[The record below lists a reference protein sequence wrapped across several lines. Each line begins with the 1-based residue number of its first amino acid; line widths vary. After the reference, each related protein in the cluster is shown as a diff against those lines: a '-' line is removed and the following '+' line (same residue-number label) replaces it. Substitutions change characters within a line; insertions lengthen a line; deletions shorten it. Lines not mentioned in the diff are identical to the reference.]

1 MRFSLKKTG
10 LFLSMILIL
19 TLLTGCSFG
28 SLSAERTEE
37 KDLDVPPAEDQNRE
51 NWDKAETSPLG
62 KYPELVTYTLGQM
75 KGTNNSNLP
84 DGQTYEDNAYTRY
97 LKKVLNIQNKNIFME
112 SEERYDEALNI
123 LVKDRNLPDVFL
135 VSDRETL
142 EELVDND
149 LIEDLTDVYKNCA
162 SDKIKEMYES
172 YGEELLASGTFDGKL
187 FALPETAIDDGPQLL
202 WLRRD
207 WMEQLGL
214 NEPKTLEEAFSV
226 IRAFQENRMGAED
239 GEDPVGL
246 VCDPGLVGT
255 ISTSYS
261 VDSVFESFGAY
272 PQQWIKNSD
281 GEVVYG
287 SLTEETKEALS
298 YLRELYKQGILD
310 PDFAL
315 RAQNNIRDLVVNG
328 KCGAFFGLWWAPNN
342 PLMDEYR
349 QNQESDWE
357 PYYLTADAKQRT
369 EVYSTFRDNKYVVVR
384 KGYEHPEIVMKILS
398 VLFDYSRY
406 KAEDA
411 DEMNSYFA
419 LNVDP
424 TARPLMINVD
434 YNEATYIVTR
444 HIREAL
450 YSPGTSKTREDLS
463 AIEVSYF
470 DACKEYLES
479 EVPSLEAWAAYKSR
493 ISAVGLLV
501 DANYHAPE
509 KKYLGDG
516 DGEIP
521 QTLRS
526 LEKNAFIQIIM
537 GKKPVSFFDSFVED
551 WYRKGG
557 DSLTERVRAGLVNCD
572 EE

>member
-1 MRFSLKKTG
+1 MRRSPRKTLLFFSA
-10 LFLSMILIL
+10 ILIL
-19 TLLTGCSFG
+19 TLLAGCSFG
-28 SLSAERTEE
+28 TGGMKKTDGDVSSV
-37 KDLDVPPAEDQNRE
+37 KDRE
-51 NWDKAETSPLG
+51 NWDIAETSPLG

-84 DGQTYEDNAYTRY
+84 EGQTYEDNAYTRY
-97 LKKVLNIQNKNIFME
+97 LKKTLNVQNKNIFME

-123 LVKDRNLPDVFL
+123 LVKDRNLPDIFL
-135 VSDRETL
+135 VSNRETL
-142 EELVDND
+142 EELVEND
-149 LIEDLTDVYKNCA
+149 LIEDLTEVYKSCA
-162 SDKIKEMYES
+162 SDKIQEMYES

-187 FALPETAIDDGPQLL
+187 FALPETAIDDGSQLL

-207 WMEQLGL
+207 WMEQLGVK
-214 NEPKTLEEAFSV
+214 EPKTLDEALSV

-255 ISTSYS
+255 VSTSYS
-261 VDSVFESFGAY
+261 VDSVFEMFGAY
-272 PQQWIKNSD
+272 PQQWIKNAD
-281 GEVVYG
+281 GEIVYG
-287 SLTEETKEALS
+287 SLTEETKEALG

-328 KCGAFFGLWWAPNN
+328 KCGAFFGLWWTPNN

-349 QNQESDWE
+349 KNKETDWE
-357 PYYLTADAKQRT
+357 PYYLTADAKRT
-369 EVYSTFRDNKYVVVR
+369 VEVYSTFWDSKYVVVR

-406 KAEDA
+406 EAEDA
-411 DEMNSYFA
+411 DEVNSYFA

-434 YNEATYIVTR
+434 YNEATYMVTK

-450 YSPGTSKTREDLS
+450 YSPGNAKTREDLS
-463 AIEVSYF
+463 AIEASYF
-470 DACKEYLES
+470 NACKEYLEA
-479 EVPSLEAWAAYKSR
+479 EVPSVEDWAAYKSR

-526 LEKNAFIQIIM
+526 LEKKAFIQIIM
-537 GKKPVSFFDSFVED
+537 GKKPVSSFDSFVEE

-557 DSLTERVRAGLVNCD
+557 DSLTERVRKGIMIC
-572 EE
+572 EK

>member
-1 MRFSLKKTG
+1 MRRSPRKTLLFFSA
-10 LFLSMILIL
+10 ILIL
-19 TLLTGCSFG
+19 TLLAGCSFG
-28 SLSAERTEE
+28 TGGM
-37 KDLDVPPAEDQNRE
+37 KKTDGDVPSVKDRE
-51 NWDKAETSPLG
+51 NWDIAETSPLG

-84 DGQTYEDNAYTRY
+84 EGQTYEDNAYTRY
-97 LKKVLNIQNKNIFME
+97 LKKPLNVQNKNIFME

-123 LVKDRNLPDVFL
+123 LVKDRNLPDIFL

-142 EELVDND
+142 EELVEND
-149 LIEDLTDVYKNCA
+149 LIEDLTEVYKSCA
-162 SDKIKEMYES
+162 SDKIQEMYES
-172 YGEELLASGTFDGKL
+172 YGKELLASGTFDGKL
-187 FALPETAIDDGPQLL
+187 FALPETAIDDGSQLL

-207 WMEQLGL
+207 WMEQLGVK
-214 NEPKTLEEAFSV
+214 EPKTLDEALSV

-255 ISTSYS
+255 VSTSYS
-261 VDSVFESFGAY
+261 VDSVFEMFGAY
-272 PQQWIKNSD
+272 PQQWIKNAD
-281 GEVVYG
+281 GEIVYG
-287 SLTEETKEALS
+287 SLPEETKEALG

-328 KCGAFFGLWWAPNN
+328 KCGAFFGLWWTPNN

-349 QNQESDWE
+349 KNNETDWE
-357 PYYLTADAKQRT
+357 PYYLTADAIRT
-369 EVYSTFRDNKYVVVR
+369 VEVYSTFWDSKYVVVR

-406 KAEDA
+406 EAEDA
-411 DEMNSYFA
+411 DEVNSYLA

-424 TARPLMINVD
+424 TARPLMIYVD
-434 YNEATYIVTR
+434 YNEATYMVTR

-450 YSPGTSKTREDLS
+450 YSPGDAKTREDLS

-470 DACKEYLES
+470 DACREYLGA
-479 EVPSLEAWAAYKSR
+479 EVPSVEAWAAYKSR

-526 LEKNAFIQIIM
+526 LEKKAFIQIIM
-537 GKKPVSFFDSFVED
+537 GKKPVSSFDSFVEE

-557 DSLTERVRAGLVNCD
+557 DSLTERVRKGIMIC
-572 EE
+572 EK

>member
-1 MRFSLKKTG
+1 MRRSPRKTLLFFSA
-10 LFLSMILIL
+10 ILIL
-19 TLLTGCSFG
+19 TLLAGCSFG
-28 SLSAERTEE
+28 TGGTKKTDGDVSSV
-37 KDLDVPPAEDQNRE
+37 KDRE
-51 NWDKAETSPLG
+51 NWDIAETSPLG

-84 DGQTYEDNAYTRY
+84 EEQTYEDNAYTRY
-97 LKKVLNIQNKNIFME
+97 LKKTLNVQNKNIFME

-123 LVKDRNLPDVFL
+123 LVKDRNLPDIFL

-142 EELVDND
+142 EELVEND
-149 LIEDLTDVYKNCA
+149 LIEDLTEVYKSCA
-162 SDKIKEMYES
+162 SDKIQEMYES
-172 YGEELLASGTFDGKL
+172 YGKELLASGTFDGKL
-187 FALPETAIDDGPQLL
+187 FALPETAIDDGSQLL

-207 WMEQLGL
+207 WMEQLGVK
-214 NEPKTLEEAFSV
+214 EPKTLDEALSV
-226 IRAFQENRMGAED
+226 IRAFQENRMGAEE

-255 ISTSYS
+255 VSTSYS
-261 VDSVFESFGAY
+261 VDSVFEMFGAY
-272 PQQWIKNSD
+272 PQQWIKNAD
-281 GEVVYG
+281 GEIVYG
-287 SLTEETKEALS
+287 SLTEETKEALG

-328 KCGAFFGLWWAPNN
+328 KCGAFFGLWWTPNN

-349 QNQESDWE
+349 KNKETDWE
-357 PYYLTADAKQRT
+357 PYYLTADAKRT
-369 EVYSTFRDNKYVVVR
+369 VEVYSTFWDSKYVVVR

-406 KAEDA
+406 EAEDA
-411 DEMNSYFA
+411 DEVNSYFA

-434 YNEATYIVTR
+434 YNEATYMVTR

-450 YSPGTSKTREDLS
+450 YSPGDAKTREDLS
-463 AIEVSYF
+463 AIEASYF
-470 DACKEYLES
+470 DACREYLGA
-479 EVPSLEAWAAYKSR
+479 EVPSVEDWAAYKSR

-526 LEKNAFIQIIM
+526 LEKKAFIQIIM
-537 GKKPVSFFDSFVED
+537 GKKPVSFFDSFVEE

-557 DSLTERVRAGLVNCD
+557 DSLTERVRKGIMIC
-572 EE
+572 EK

>member
-1 MRFSLKKTG
+1 MRRSPRKTLLFFSA
-10 LFLSMILIL
+10 ILIL
-19 TLLTGCSFG
+19 TLLVGCSFG
-28 SLSAERTEE
+28 TGGTKKTDGDVSSV
-37 KDLDVPPAEDQNRE
+37 KDRE
-51 NWDKAETSPLG
+51 NWDIAETSPLG

-84 DGQTYEDNAYTRY
+84 EGQTYEDNAYTRY
-97 LKKVLNIQNKNIFME
+97 LKKTLNVQNKNIFME

-123 LVKDRNLPDVFL
+123 LVKDRNLPDIFL

-142 EELVDND
+142 EELVEND
-149 LIEDLTDVYKNCA
+149 LIEDLTEVYKSCA
-162 SDKIKEMYES
+162 SDKIQEMYES
-172 YGEELLASGTFDGKL
+172 YGKELLASGTFDGKL
-187 FALPETAIDDGPQLL
+187 FALPETAIDDGSQLL

-207 WMEQLGL
+207 WMEQLGVK
-214 NEPKTLEEAFSV
+214 EPKTLDEALSV
-226 IRAFQENRMGAED
+226 IRAFQENRMGAEE

-255 ISTSYS
+255 VSTSYS
-261 VDSVFESFGAY
+261 VDSVFEMFGAY
-272 PQQWIKNSD
+272 PQQWIKNAD
-281 GEVVYG
+281 GEIVYG
-287 SLTEETKEALS
+287 SLTEETKEALG

-328 KCGAFFGLWWAPNN
+328 KCGAFFGLWWTPNN

-349 QNQESDWE
+349 KNKETDWE
-357 PYYLTADAKQRT
+357 PDYLTADAKRT
-369 EVYSTFRDNKYVVVR
+369 VEVYSTFWDSKYVVVR

-406 KAEDA
+406 EAEDA
-411 DEMNSYFA
+411 DEVNSYFA

-434 YNEATYIVTR
+434 YNEATYMVTR

-450 YSPGTSKTREDLS
+450 YSPGNAKTREDLS
-463 AIEVSYF
+463 AIEASYF
-470 DACKEYLES
+470 DACREYLGA
-479 EVPSLEAWAAYKSR
+479 EVPSVEAWAAYKSR

-526 LEKNAFIQIIM
+526 LEKKAFIQIIM
-537 GKKPVSFFDSFVED
+537 GKKPVSSFDSFVEE

-557 DSLTERVRAGLVNCD
+557 DSLTERVRKGIMIC
-572 EE
+572 EK

>member
-1 MRFSLKKTG
+1 MRRSPRKTLLFFSA
-10 LFLSMILIL
+10 ILIL
-19 TLLTGCSFG
+19 TLLAGCSFG
-28 SLSAERTEE
+28 TGGTKKTDGDVSSV
-37 KDLDVPPAEDQNRE
+37 KDRE
-51 NWDKAETSPLG
+51 NWDIAETSPLG

-84 DGQTYEDNAYTRY
+84 EGQTYEDNAYTRY
-97 LKKVLNIQNKNIFME
+97 LKKTLNVQNKNIFME

-123 LVKDRNLPDVFL
+123 LVKDRNLPDIFL
-135 VSDRETL
+135 VLDRETL
-142 EELVDND
+142 EELVEND
-149 LIEDLTDVYKNCA
+149 LIEDLTEVYKSCA
-162 SDKIKEMYES
+162 SDKIQEMYES
-172 YGEELLASGTFDGKL
+172 YGKELLASGTFDGKL
-187 FALPETAIDDGPQLL
+187 FALPETAIDDGSQLL

-207 WMEQLGL
+207 WMEQLGVK
-214 NEPKTLEEAFSV
+214 EPKTLDEALSV
-226 IRAFQENRMGAED
+226 IRAFQENRMGAEE

-255 ISTSYS
+255 VSTSYS
-261 VDSVFESFGAY
+261 VDSVFEMFGAY
-272 PQQWIKNSD
+272 PQQWIKNAD
-281 GEVVYG
+281 GEIVYG
-287 SLTEETKEALS
+287 SLTEETKEALG

-328 KCGAFFGLWWAPNN
+328 KCGAFFGLWWTPNN

-349 QNQESDWE
+349 KNKETDWE
-357 PYYLTADAKQRT
+357 PYYLTADAKRT
-369 EVYSTFRDNKYVVVR
+369 VEVYSTFWDSKYVVVR

-406 KAEDA
+406 EAEDA
-411 DEMNSYFA
+411 DEVNSYFA

-434 YNEATYIVTR
+434 YNEATYMVTR

-450 YSPGTSKTREDLS
+450 YSPGDAKTREDLS
-463 AIEVSYF
+463 AIEASYF
-470 DACKEYLES
+470 DACREYLGA
-479 EVPSLEAWAAYKSR
+479 EVPSVEDWAAYKSR

-526 LEKNAFIQIIM
+526 LEKKAFIQIIM
-537 GKKPVSFFDSFVED
+537 GKKPVSFFDSFVEE

-557 DSLTERVRAGLVNCD
+557 DSLTERVRKGIMIC
-572 EE
+572 EK

>member
-1 MRFSLKKTG
+1 MRRSPRKTLLFFSA
-10 LFLSMILIL
+10 ILIL
-19 TLLTGCSFG
+19 TLLAGCSFG
-28 SLSAERTEE
+28 TGGMKKTDGDVSSV
-37 KDLDVPPAEDQNRE
+37 KDRE
-51 NWDKAETSPLG
+51 NWDIAETSPLG

-84 DGQTYEDNAYTRY
+84 EGQTYEDNAYTRY
-97 LKKVLNIQNKNIFME
+97 LKKTLNVQNKNIFME

-123 LVKDRNLPDVFL
+123 LVKDRNLPDIFL
-135 VSDRETL
+135 VSDGETL
-142 EELVDND
+142 EELVEND
-149 LIEDLTDVYKNCA
+149 LIEDLTEVYKSCA
-162 SDKIKEMYES
+162 SDKIQEMYES
-172 YGEELLASGTFDGKL
+172 YGKELLASGTFDGKL
-187 FALPETAIDDGPQLL
+187 FALPETAIDDGSQLL

-207 WMEQLGL
+207 WMEQLGVK
-214 NEPKTLEEAFSV
+214 EPKTLDEALSV
-226 IRAFQENRMGAED
+226 IRAFQENRMGAEE

-255 ISTSYS
+255 VSTSYS
-261 VDSVFESFGAY
+261 VDSVFEMFGAY
-272 PQQWIKNSD
+272 PQQWIKNAD
-281 GEVVYG
+281 GEIVYG
-287 SLTEETKEALS
+287 SLTEETKEALG

-328 KCGAFFGLWWAPNN
+328 KCGAFFGLWWTPNN

-349 QNQESDWE
+349 KNKETDWE
-357 PYYLTADAKQRT
+357 PYYLTADAKRT
-369 EVYSTFRDNKYVVVR
+369 VEVYSTFWDSKYVVVR

-406 KAEDA
+406 EAEDA
-411 DEMNSYFA
+411 DEVNSYFA

-434 YNEATYIVTR
+434 YNEATYMVTK

-450 YSPGTSKTREDLS
+450 YSPGNAKTREDLS
-463 AIEVSYF
+463 AIEASYF
-470 DACKEYLES
+470 DACKEYLEA
-479 EVPSLEAWAAYKSR
+479 EVPSVEAWAAYKSR

-501 DANYHAPE
+501 DANYRASE

-521 QTLRS
+521 QTLRL
-526 LEKNAFIQIIM
+526 LEKNAFSQIIM
-537 GKKPVSFFDSFVED
+537 GKKPVSSFDSFVEE

-557 DSLTERVRAGLVNCD
+557 DSLTERVRKGIMIC
-572 EE
+572 EK

>member
-1 MRFSLKKTG
+1 MRRSPRKTLLFFSA
-10 LFLSMILIL
+10 ILIL
-19 TLLTGCSFG
+19 TLLAGCSFG
-28 SLSAERTEE
+28 TGGMKKTDGDVSSV
-37 KDLDVPPAEDQNRE
+37 KDRE
-51 NWDKAETSPLG
+51 NWDIAETSPLG

-84 DGQTYEDNAYTRY
+84 EGQTYEDNAYTRY
-97 LKKVLNIQNKNIFME
+97 LKKTLNVQNKNIFME

-123 LVKDRNLPDVFL
+123 LVKDRNLPDIFL

-142 EELVDND
+142 EELVEND
-149 LIEDLTDVYKNCA
+149 LIEDLTEVYKSCA
-162 SDKIKEMYES
+162 SDKIQEMYES
-172 YGEELLASGTFDGKL
+172 YGKELLASGTFDGKL
-187 FALPETAIDDGPQLL
+187 FALPETAIDDGSQLL

-207 WMEQLGL
+207 WMEQLGVK
-214 NEPKTLEEAFSV
+214 EPKTLDEALSV
-226 IRAFQENRMGAED
+226 IRAFQENRMGAEE

-255 ISTSYS
+255 VSTSYS
-261 VDSVFESFGAY
+261 VDSVFEMFGAY
-272 PQQWIKNSD
+272 PQQWIKNAD
-281 GEVVYG
+281 GEIVYG
-287 SLTEETKEALS
+287 SLTEETKEALG

-328 KCGAFFGLWWAPNN
+328 KCGAFLGLWWTPNN

-349 QNQESDWE
+349 KNKETDWE
-357 PYYLTADAKQRT
+357 PYYLTADAKRT
-369 EVYSTFRDNKYVVVR
+369 VEVYSTFWDSKYVVVR

-406 KAEDA
+406 EAEDA
-411 DEMNSYFA
+411 DEVNSYFA

-434 YNEATYIVTR
+434 YNEATYMVTK

-450 YSPGTSKTREDLS
+450 YSPGNAKTREDLS
-463 AIEVSYF
+463 AIEASYF
-470 DACKEYLES
+470 DACKEYLEA
-479 EVPSLEAWAAYKSR
+479 EVPSVEAWAAYKSR

-501 DANYHAPE
+501 DANYRASE

-521 QTLRS
+521 QTLRL

-537 GKKPVSFFDSFVED
+537 GKKPVSSFDSFVEE

-557 DSLTERVRAGLVNCD
+557 DSLTERVRKGIMIC
-572 EE
+572 EK

>member
-1 MRFSLKKTG
+1 MRRSPRKTLLFFSA
-10 LFLSMILIL
+10 ILIL
-19 TLLTGCSFG
+19 TLLAGCSFG
-28 SLSAERTEE
+28 TGGTKKTDGDVSSV
-37 KDLDVPPAEDQNRE
+37 KDRE
-51 NWDKAETSPLG
+51 NWDIAETSPLG

-84 DGQTYEDNAYTRY
+84 EGQTYEDNAYTRY
-97 LKKVLNIQNKNIFME
+97 LKKTLNVQNKNIFME

-123 LVKDRNLPDVFL
+123 LVKDRNLPDIFL

-142 EELVDND
+142 EELVEND
-149 LIEDLTDVYKNCA
+149 LIEDLTEVYKRCA
-162 SDKIKEMYES
+162 SDKIQEMYES
-172 YGEELLASGTFDGKL
+172 YGKELLASGTFDGKL
-187 FALPETAIDDGPQLL
+187 FALPETAIDDGSQLL
-202 WLRRD
+202 WLSRD
-207 WMEQLGL
+207 WMEQLGVK
-214 NEPKTLEEAFSV
+214 EPKTLDEALSV
-226 IRAFQENRMGAED
+226 IRAFQENRMGAEE

-255 ISTSYS
+255 VSTSYS
-261 VDSVFESFGAY
+261 VDSVFEMFGAY
-272 PQQWIKNSD
+272 PQQWIKNAD
-281 GEVVYG
+281 GEIVYG
-287 SLTEETKEALS
+287 SLTEETKEALG

-328 KCGAFFGLWWAPNN
+328 KCGAFFGLWWTPNN

-349 QNQESDWE
+349 KNKETDWE
-357 PYYLTADAKQRT
+357 PYYLTADAKRT
-369 EVYSTFRDNKYVVVR
+369 VEVYSTFWDSKYVVVR

-406 KAEDA
+406 EAEDA
-411 DEMNSYFA
+411 DEVNSYFA

-434 YNEATYIVTR
+434 YNEATYMVTR

-450 YSPGTSKTREDLS
+450 YSPGDAKTREDLS

-470 DACKEYLES
+470 DACREYLGA
-479 EVPSLEAWAAYKSR
+479 EVPSVEAWAAYKSR

-526 LEKNAFIQIIM
+526 LEKKAFIQIIM
-537 GKKPVSFFDSFVED
+537 GKKPVSSFDSFVEE

-557 DSLTERVRAGLVNCD
+557 DSLTERVRKGIMIC
-572 EE
+572 EK

>member
-1 MRFSLKKTG
+1 MRRSPRKTLLFFSA
-10 LFLSMILIL
+10 ILIL
-19 TLLTGCSFG
+19 TLLAGCSFG
-28 SLSAERTEE
+28 TGGTKKTDGDVSSV
-37 KDLDVPPAEDQNRE
+37 KDRE
-51 NWDKAETSPLG
+51 NWDIAETSPLG

-84 DGQTYEDNAYTRY
+84 EGQTYEDNAYTRY
-97 LKKVLNIQNKNIFME
+97 LKKTLNVQNKNIFME

-123 LVKDRNLPDVFL
+123 LVKDRNLPDIFL

-142 EELVDND
+142 EELVEND
-149 LIEDLTDVYKNCA
+149 LIEDLTEVYKSCV
-162 SDKIKEMYES
+162 SDKIQEMYES
-172 YGEELLASGTFDGKL
+172 YGKELLASGTFDGKL
-187 FALPETAIDDGPQLL
+187 FALPETAIDDGSQLL

-207 WMEQLGL
+207 WMEQLGVK
-214 NEPKTLEEAFSV
+214 EPKTLDEALSV
-226 IRAFQENRMGAED
+226 IRAFQENRMGAEE

-255 ISTSYS
+255 VSTSYS
-261 VDSVFESFGAY
+261 VDSVFEMFGAY
-272 PQQWIKNSD
+272 PQQWIKNAD
-281 GEVVYG
+281 GEIVYG
-287 SLTEETKEALS
+287 SLTEETKEALG

-328 KCGAFFGLWWAPNN
+328 KCGAFFGLWWTPNN

-349 QNQESDWE
+349 KNKETDWE
-357 PYYLTADAKQRT
+357 PYYLTADAKRT
-369 EVYSTFRDNKYVVVR
+369 VEVYSTFWDSKYVVVR

-406 KAEDA
+406 EAEDA
-411 DEMNSYFA
+411 DEVNSYFA

-434 YNEATYIVTR
+434 YNEATYMVTR

-450 YSPGTSKTREDLS
+450 YSPGDAKTREDLS
-463 AIEVSYF
+463 AIEASYF
-470 DACKEYLES
+470 DACREYLGA
-479 EVPSLEAWAAYKSR
+479 EVPSVEDWAAYKSR

-526 LEKNAFIQIIM
+526 LEKKAFIQIIM
-537 GKKPVSFFDSFVED
+537 GKKPVSFFDSFVEE

-557 DSLTERVRAGLVNCD
+557 DSLTERVRKGIMIC
-572 EE
+572 EK

>member
-1 MRFSLKKTG
+1 MRRSPRKTLLFFSA
-10 LFLSMILIL
+10 ILIL
-19 TLLTGCSFG
+19 TLLAGCSFG
-28 SLSAERTEE
+28 TGGMKKTDGDVSSV
-37 KDLDVPPAEDQNRE
+37 KDRE
-51 NWDKAETSPLG
+51 NWDIAETSPLG

-84 DGQTYEDNAYTRY
+84 EGQTYEDNAYTRY
-97 LKKVLNIQNKNIFME
+97 LKKTLNIQNKNVFME

-123 LVKDRNLPDVFL
+123 LVKDRNLPDIFL

-142 EELVDND
+142 EELVEND
-149 LIEDLTDVYKNCA
+149 LIEDLTEVYKSCA
-162 SDKIKEMYES
+162 SDKIQEMYES
-172 YGEELLASGTFDGKL
+172 YGKELLASGTFDGKL
-187 FALPETAIDDGPQLL
+187 FALPETAIDDGSQLL

-207 WMEQLGL
+207 WMEQLGVK
-214 NEPKTLEEAFSV
+214 EPKTLDEALSV
-226 IRAFQENRMGAED
+226 IRAFQENRMGAEE

-255 ISTSYS
+255 VSTSYS
-261 VDSVFESFGAY
+261 VDSVFEMFGAY
-272 PQQWIKNSD
+272 PQQWIKNAD
-281 GEVVYG
+281 GEIVYG
-287 SLTEETKEALS
+287 SLTEETKEALG

-328 KCGAFFGLWWAPNN
+328 KCGAFFGLWWTPNN

-349 QNQESDWE
+349 KNKETDWE
-357 PYYLTADAKQRT
+357 PYYLTADAKRT
-369 EVYSTFRDNKYVVVR
+369 VEVYSTFWDSKYVVVR

-406 KAEDA
+406 EAEDA
-411 DEMNSYFA
+411 DEVNSYFA

-434 YNEATYIVTR
+434 YNKATYIVTK
-444 HIREAL
+444 HIREVL
-450 YSPGTSKTREDLS
+450 YSPGDEKTREDLS
-463 AIEVSYF
+463 AIEASYF
-470 DACKEYLES
+470 DACKEYLEA
-479 EVPSLEAWAAYKSR
+479 EVPSVEAWAAYKSR

-526 LEKNAFIQIIM
+526 LEKKAFIQIIM
-537 GKKPVSFFDSFVED
+537 GKKPVSSFDSFVEE

-557 DSLTERVRAGLVNCD
+557 DSLTERVRKGIMIC
-572 EE
+572 EK

>member
-1 MRFSLKKTG
+1 MRRSPRKTLLFFSA
-10 LFLSMILIL
+10 ILIL
-19 TLLTGCSFG
+19 TLLAGCSFG
-28 SLSAERTEE
+28 TGGMKKTDGDVSSV
-37 KDLDVPPAEDQNRE
+37 KDRE
-51 NWDKAETSPLG
+51 NWDIAETSPLG

-84 DGQTYEDNAYTRY
+84 EGQTYEDNAYTRY
-97 LKKVLNIQNKNIFME
+97 LKKTLNVQNKNIFME

-123 LVKDRNLPDVFL
+123 LVKDRNLPDIFL

-142 EELVDND
+142 EELVEND
-149 LIEDLTDVYKNCA
+149 LIEDLTEVYKSCA
-162 SDKIKEMYES
+162 SDKIQEMYES
-172 YGEELLASGTFDGKL
+172 YGKELLASGTFDGKL
-187 FALPETAIDDGPQLL
+187 FALPETAIDDGSQLL

-207 WMEQLGL
+207 WMEQLGVK
-214 NEPKTLEEAFSV
+214 EPKTLDEALSV
-226 IRAFQENRMGAED
+226 IRAFQENRMGAEE

-255 ISTSYS
+255 VSTSYS
-261 VDSVFESFGAY
+261 VDSVFEMFGAY
-272 PQQWIKNSD
+272 PQQWIKNAD
-281 GEVVYG
+281 GEIVYG
-287 SLTEETKEALS
+287 SLTEETKEALG

-328 KCGAFFGLWWAPNN
+328 KCGAFFGLWWTPNN

-349 QNQESDWE
+349 KNKETDWE
-357 PYYLTADAKQRT
+357 PYYLTADAKLT
-369 EVYSTFRDNKYVVVR
+369 VEVYSTFWDSKYVVVR

-406 KAEDA
+406 EAEDA
-411 DEMNSYFA
+411 DEVNSYFA

-434 YNEATYIVTR
+434 YNEATYMVTK

-450 YSPGTSKTREDLS
+450 YSPGNAKTREDLS
-463 AIEVSYF
+463 AIEASYF
-470 DACKEYLES
+470 DACKEYLEA
-479 EVPSLEAWAAYKSR
+479 EVPSVEAWAAYKSR

-501 DANYHAPE
+501 DANYRASE

-521 QTLRS
+521 QTLRL

-537 GKKPVSFFDSFVED
+537 GKKPVSSFDSFVEE

-557 DSLTERVRAGLVNCD
+557 DSLTERVRKGIMIC
-572 EE
+572 EK

>member
-1 MRFSLKKTG
+1 MRRSPRKTLLFFSA
-10 LFLSMILIL
+10 ILIL
-19 TLLTGCSFG
+19 TLLAGCSFG
-28 SLSAERTEE
+28 TGGMKKTDGDVSSV
-37 KDLDVPPAEDQNRE
+37 KDRE
-51 NWDKAETSPLG
+51 NWDIAETSPLG

-84 DGQTYEDNAYTRY
+84 EGQTYEDNAYTRY
-97 LKKVLNIQNKNIFME
+97 LKKTLNVQNKNIFME

-123 LVKDRNLPDVFL
+123 LVKDRNLPDIFL

-142 EELVDND
+142 EELVEND
-149 LIEDLTDVYKNCA
+149 LIEDLTEVYKSCA
-162 SDKIKEMYES
+162 SDKIQEMYES
-172 YGEELLASGTFDGKL
+172 YGKELLASGTFDGKL
-187 FALPETAIDDGPQLL
+187 FALPETAIDDGSQLL

-207 WMEQLGL
+207 WMEQLGVK
-214 NEPKTLEEAFSV
+214 EPKTLDEALSV

-255 ISTSYS
+255 VSTSYS
-261 VDSVFESFGAY
+261 VDSVFEMFGAY
-272 PQQWIKNSD
+272 PQQWIKNAD
-281 GEVVYG
+281 GEIVYG
-287 SLTEETKEALS
+287 SLTEETKEALG

-328 KCGAFFGLWWAPNN
+328 KCGAFFGLWWTPNN

-349 QNQESDWE
+349 KNKETDWE
-357 PYYLTADAKQRT
+357 PYYLTADAKRT
-369 EVYSTFRDNKYVVVR
+369 VEVYSTFWDSKYVVVR

-406 KAEDA
+406 EAEDA
-411 DEMNSYFA
+411 DEVNSYFA

-434 YNEATYIVTR
+434 YNEATYMVTR
-444 HIREAL
+444 HIWEAL
-450 YSPGTSKTREDLS
+450 YSPGDAKTREDLS

-470 DACKEYLES
+470 DACREYLGA
-479 EVPSLEAWAAYKSR
+479 EVPSVEAWAAYKSR

-526 LEKNAFIQIIM
+526 LEKKAFIQIIM
-537 GKKPVSFFDSFVED
+537 GKKPVSSFDSFVEE

-557 DSLTERVRAGLVNCD
+557 DSLTERVRKGIMIC
-572 EE
+572 EK

>member
-1 MRFSLKKTG
+1 MRRSPRKTLLFFSA
-10 LFLSMILIL
+10 ILIL
-19 TLLTGCSFG
+19 TLLAGCSFG
-28 SLSAERTEE
+28 TGGMKKTDGDVSSV
-37 KDLDVPPAEDQNRE
+37 KDRE
-51 NWDKAETSPLG
+51 NWDIAETSPLG

-84 DGQTYEDNAYTRY
+84 EGQTYEDNAYTRY
-97 LKKVLNIQNKNIFME
+97 LKKTLNVQNKNIFME

-123 LVKDRNLPDVFL
+123 LVKDRNLPDIFL

-142 EELVDND
+142 EELVEND
-149 LIEDLTDVYKNCA
+149 LIEDLTEVYKSCA
-162 SDKIKEMYES
+162 SDKIQEMYES
-172 YGEELLASGTFDGKL
+172 YGKELLASGTFDGKL
-187 FALPETAIDDGPQLL
+187 FALPETAIDDGSQLL

-207 WMEQLGL
+207 WMEQLGVK
-214 NEPKTLEEAFSV
+214 EPKTLDEALSV
-226 IRAFQENRMGAED
+226 IRAFQENRMGAEE

-255 ISTSYS
+255 VSTSYS
-261 VDSVFESFGAY
+261 VDSVFEMFGAY
-272 PQQWIKNSD
+272 PQQWIKNAD
-281 GEVVYG
+281 GEIVYG
-287 SLTEETKEALS
+287 SLTEETKEALG

-328 KCGAFFGLWWAPNN
+328 KCGAFFGLWWTPNN

-349 QNQESDWE
+349 KNKETDWE
-357 PYYLTADAKQRT
+357 PYYLTADAKRT
-369 EVYSTFRDNKYVVVR
+369 VEVYSTFWDSKYVVVR

-406 KAEDA
+406 EAEDA
-411 DEMNSYFA
+411 DEVNSYFA

-434 YNEATYIVTR
+434 YNEATYMVTR

-450 YSPGTSKTREDLS
+450 YSPGNAKTREDLS
-463 AIEVSYF
+463 AIEASYF
-470 DACKEYLES
+470 DACREYLGA
-479 EVPSLEAWAAYKSR
+479 EVPSVEAWAAYKSR

-526 LEKNAFIQIIM
+526 LEKKAFIQIIM
-537 GKKPVSFFDSFVED
+537 GKKPVSSFDSFVEE

-557 DSLTERVRAGLVNCD
+557 DSLTERVRKGIMIC
-572 EE
+572 EK

>member
-1 MRFSLKKTG
+1 MRRSPRKTLLFFSA
-10 LFLSMILIL
+10 ILIL
-19 TLLTGCSFG
+19 TLLAGCSFG
-28 SLSAERTEE
+28 TGGTKKTDGDVSSV
-37 KDLDVPPAEDQNRE
+37 KDRE
-51 NWDKAETSPLG
+51 NWDIAETSPLG
-62 KYPELVTYTLGQM
+62 KYTELVTYTLGQM

-84 DGQTYEDNAYTRY
+84 EGQTYEDNAYTRY
-97 LKKVLNIQNKNIFME
+97 LKKTLNVQNKNIFME

-123 LVKDRNLPDVFL
+123 LVKDRNLPDIFL

-142 EELVDND
+142 EELVEND
-149 LIEDLTDVYKNCA
+149 LIEDLTEVYKSCA
-162 SDKIKEMYES
+162 SDKIQEMYES
-172 YGEELLASGTFDGKL
+172 YGKELLASGTFDGKL
-187 FALPETAIDDGPQLL
+187 FALPETAIDDGSQLL

-207 WMEQLGL
+207 WMEQLGVK
-214 NEPKTLEEAFSV
+214 EPKTLDEALSV
-226 IRAFQENRMGAED
+226 IRAFQENRMGAEE

-255 ISTSYS
+255 VSTSYS
-261 VDSVFESFGAY
+261 VDSVFEMFGAY
-272 PQQWIKNSD
+272 PQQWIKNAD
-281 GEVVYG
+281 GEIVYG
-287 SLTEETKEALS
+287 SLTEETKEALG

-328 KCGAFFGLWWAPNN
+328 KCGAFFGLWWTPNN

-349 QNQESDWE
+349 KNKETDWE
-357 PYYLTADAKQRT
+357 PYYLTADAKRT
-369 EVYSTFRDNKYVVVR
+369 VEVYSTFWDSKYVVVR

-406 KAEDA
+406 EAEDA
-411 DEMNSYFA
+411 DEVNSYFA

-434 YNEATYIVTR
+434 YNEATYMVTR

-450 YSPGTSKTREDLS
+450 YSPGDAKTREDLS
-463 AIEVSYF
+463 AIEASYF
-470 DACKEYLES
+470 DACREYLGA
-479 EVPSLEAWAAYKSR
+479 EVPSVEDWAAYKSR

-526 LEKNAFIQIIM
+526 LEKKAFIQIIM
-537 GKKPVSFFDSFVED
+537 GKKPVSFFDSFVEE

-557 DSLTERVRAGLVNCD
+557 DSLTERVRKGIMIC
-572 EE
+572 EK

>member
-1 MRFSLKKTG
+1 MRRSPRKTLLFFSA
-10 LFLSMILIL
+10 ILIL
-19 TLLTGCSFG
+19 TLLAGCSFG
-28 SLSAERTEE
+28 TGGTKKTDGDVSSV
-37 KDLDVPPAEDQNRE
+37 KDRE
-51 NWDKAETSPLG
+51 NWDIAETSPLG

-84 DGQTYEDNAYTRY
+84 EGQTYEDNAYTRY
-97 LKKVLNIQNKNIFME
+97 LKKTLNVQNKNIFME

-123 LVKDRNLPDVFL
+123 LVKDRNLPDIFL

-142 EELVDND
+142 EELVEND
-149 LIEDLTDVYKNCA
+149 LIEDLTEVYKSCA
-162 SDKIKEMYES
+162 SDKIQEMYES
-172 YGEELLASGTFDGKL
+172 YGKELLASGTFDGKL
-187 FALPETAIDDGPQLL
+187 FALPETAIDDGSQLL

-207 WMEQLGL
+207 WMEQLGVK
-214 NEPKTLEEAFSV
+214 EPKTLDEALSV
-226 IRAFQENRMGAED
+226 IRAFQENRMGAEE

-255 ISTSYS
+255 VSTSYS
-261 VDSVFESFGAY
+261 VDSVFEMFGAY
-272 PQQWIKNSD
+272 PQQWIKNAD
-281 GEVVYG
+281 GEIVYG
-287 SLTEETKEALS
+287 SLTEETKEALG
-298 YLRELYKQGILD
+298 YVRELYKQGILD

-328 KCGAFFGLWWAPNN
+328 KCGAFFGLWWTPNN

-349 QNQESDWE
+349 KNKETDWE
-357 PYYLTADAKQRT
+357 PYYLTADAKRT
-369 EVYSTFRDNKYVVVR
+369 VEVYSTFWDSKYVVVR

-406 KAEDA
+406 EAEDA
-411 DEMNSYFA
+411 DEVNSYFA

-434 YNEATYIVTR
+434 YNEATYIVTK
-444 HIREAL
+444 HIREVL
-450 YSPGTSKTREDLS
+450 YSPGDEKTREDLS
-463 AIEVSYF
+463 AIEASYF
-470 DACKEYLES
+470 DACKEYLEA
-479 EVPSLEAWAAYKSR
+479 EVPSVEAWAAYKSR

-526 LEKNAFIQIIM
+526 LEKKAFIQIIM
-537 GKKPVSFFDSFVED
+537 GKKPVSSFDSFVEE

-557 DSLTERVRAGLVNCD
+557 DSLTERVRKGIMIC
-572 EE
+572 EK

>member
-1 MRFSLKKTG
+1 MRRSPRKTLLFFSA
-10 LFLSMILIL
+10 ILIL
-19 TLLTGCSFG
+19 TLLAGCSFG
-28 SLSAERTEE
+28 TGGMKKTDGDVSSV
-37 KDLDVPPAEDQNRE
+37 KDRE
-51 NWDKAETSPLG
+51 NWDIAETSPLG

-84 DGQTYEDNAYTRY
+84 EGQTYEDNAYTRY
-97 LKKVLNIQNKNIFME
+97 LKKTLNVQNKNIFME

-123 LVKDRNLPDVFL
+123 LVKDRNLPDIFL

-142 EELVDND
+142 EELVEND
-149 LIEDLTDVYKNCA
+149 LIEDLTEVYKSCA
-162 SDKIKEMYES
+162 SDKIQEMYEG
-172 YGEELLASGTFDGKL
+172 YGKELLASGTFDGKL
-187 FALPETAIDDGPQLL
+187 FALPETAIDDGSQLL

-207 WMEQLGL
+207 WMEQLGVK
-214 NEPKTLEEAFSV
+214 EPKTLDEALSV
-226 IRAFQENRMGAED
+226 IRAFQENRMGAEE

-255 ISTSYS
+255 VSTSYS
-261 VDSVFESFGAY
+261 VDSVFEMFGAY
-272 PQQWIKNSD
+272 PQQWIKNAD
-281 GEVVYG
+281 GEIVYG
-287 SLTEETKEALS
+287 SLTEETKEALG

-328 KCGAFFGLWWAPNN
+328 KCGAFFGLWWTPNN

-349 QNQESDWE
+349 KNKETDWE
-357 PYYLTADAKQRT
+357 PYYLTADAKRT
-369 EVYSTFRDNKYVVVR
+369 VEVYSTFWDSKYVVVR

-406 KAEDA
+406 EAEDA
-411 DEMNSYFA
+411 DEVNSYFA

-434 YNEATYIVTR
+434 YNEATYMVTK

-450 YSPGTSKTREDLS
+450 YSPGNAKTREDLS
-463 AIEVSYF
+463 AIEASYF
-470 DACKEYLES
+470 DACKEYLEA
-479 EVPSLEAWAAYKSR
+479 EVPSVEAWAAYKSR

-501 DANYHAPE
+501 DANYRASE

-521 QTLRS
+521 QTLRL

-537 GKKPVSFFDSFVED
+537 GKKPVSSFDSFVEE

-557 DSLTERVRAGLVNCD
+557 DSLTERVRKGIMIC
-572 EE
+572 EK

>member
-1 MRFSLKKTG
+1 MRRSPRKTLLFFSA
-10 LFLSMILIL
+10 ILIL
-19 TLLTGCSFG
+19 TLLAGCSFG
-28 SLSAERTEE
+28 TGGMKKTDGDVSSV
-37 KDLDVPPAEDQNRE
+37 KDRE
-51 NWDKAETSPLG
+51 NWDIAETSPLG

-84 DGQTYEDNAYTRY
+84 EGQTYEDNAYTRY
-97 LKKVLNIQNKNIFME
+97 LKKTLNVQNKNIFME

-123 LVKDRNLPDVFL
+123 LVKDRNLPDIFL

-142 EELVDND
+142 EELVEND
-149 LIEDLTDVYKNCA
+149 LIEDLTEVYKSCA
-162 SDKIKEMYES
+162 SDKIQEMYES

-187 FALPETAIDDGPQLL
+187 FALPETAIDDGSQLL

-207 WMEQLGL
+207 WMEQLGVK
-214 NEPKTLEEAFSV
+214 EPKTLDEALSV
-226 IRAFQENRMGAED
+226 IRAFQENRMGAEE

-255 ISTSYS
+255 VSTSYS
-261 VDSVFESFGAY
+261 VDSVFEMFGAY
-272 PQQWIKNSD
+272 PQQWIKNAD
-281 GEVVYG
+281 GEIVYG
-287 SLTEETKEALS
+287 SLTEETKEALG

-328 KCGAFFGLWWAPNN
+328 KCGAFFGLWWTPNN

-349 QNQESDWE
+349 KNKETDWE
-357 PYYLTADAKQRT
+357 PYYLTADAKRT
-369 EVYSTFRDNKYVVVR
+369 VEVYSTFWDSKYVVVR

-406 KAEDA
+406 EAEDA
-411 DEMNSYFA
+411 DEVNSYFA

-434 YNEATYIVTR
+434 YNEATYMVTR

-450 YSPGTSKTREDLS
+450 YSPGDAKTREDLS
-463 AIEVSYF
+463 AIEASYF
-470 DACKEYLES
+470 DACREYLGA
-479 EVPSLEAWAAYKSR
+479 EVPSVEDWAAYKSR

-526 LEKNAFIQIIM
+526 LEKKAFIQIIM
-537 GKKPVSFFDSFVED
+537 GKKPVSFFDSFVEE

-557 DSLTERVRAGLVNCD
+557 DSLTERVRKGIMLC
-572 EE
+572 EK

>member
-1 MRFSLKKTG
+1 MRRSPRKTLLFFSA
-10 LFLSMILIL
+10 ILIL
-19 TLLTGCSFG
+19 TLLAGCSFG
-28 SLSAERTEE
+28 TGGMKKTDGDVSSV
-37 KDLDVPPAEDQNRE
+37 KDRE
-51 NWDKAETSPLG
+51 NWDIAETSPLG

-84 DGQTYEDNAYTRY
+84 EGQTYEDNAYTRY
-97 LKKVLNIQNKNIFME
+97 LKKTLNVQNKNIFME

-123 LVKDRNLPDVFL
+123 LVKDRNLTDIFL

-142 EELVDND
+142 EELVEND
-149 LIEDLTDVYKNCA
+149 LIEDLTEVYKSCA
-162 SDKIKEMYES
+162 SDKIQEMYES
-172 YGEELLASGTFDGKL
+172 YGKELLASGTFDGKL
-187 FALPETAIDDGPQLL
+187 FALPETAIDDGSQLL

-207 WMEQLGL
+207 WMEQLGVK
-214 NEPKTLEEAFSV
+214 EPKTLDEALSV
-226 IRAFQENRMGAED
+226 IRAFQENRMGAEE

-255 ISTSYS
+255 VSTSYS
-261 VDSVFESFGAY
+261 VDSVFEMFGAY
-272 PQQWIKNSD
+272 PQQWIKNAD
-281 GEVVYG
+281 GEIVYG
-287 SLTEETKEALS
+287 SLTEETKEALG

-328 KCGAFFGLWWAPNN
+328 KCGAFFGLWWTPNN

-349 QNQESDWE
+349 KNKETDWE
-357 PYYLTADAKQRT
+357 PYYLTADAKRT
-369 EVYSTFRDNKYVVVR
+369 VEVYSTFWDSKYVVVR

-406 KAEDA
+406 EAEDA
-411 DEMNSYFA
+411 DEVNSYFA

-434 YNEATYIVTR
+434 YNEATYMVTK

-450 YSPGTSKTREDLS
+450 YSPGNAKTREDLS
-463 AIEVSYF
+463 AIEASYF
-470 DACKEYLES
+470 DACKEYLEA
-479 EVPSLEAWAAYKSR
+479 EVPSVEAWAAYKSR

-501 DANYHAPE
+501 DANYRASE

-521 QTLRS
+521 QTLRL

-537 GKKPVSFFDSFVED
+537 GKKPVSSFDSFVEE

-557 DSLTERVRAGLVNCD
+557 DSLTERVRKGIMIC
-572 EE
+572 EK

>member
-1 MRFSLKKTG
+1 MRRSPRKTLLFFSA
-10 LFLSMILIL
+10 ILIL
-19 TLLTGCSFG
+19 TLLVGCSFG
-28 SLSAERTEE
+28 TGGTKKTDGDVSSV
-37 KDLDVPPAEDQNRE
+37 KDRE
-51 NWDKAETSPLG
+51 NWDIAETSPLG

-84 DGQTYEDNAYTRY
+84 EGQTYEDNAYTRY
-97 LKKVLNIQNKNIFME
+97 LKKTLNVQNKNIFME

-123 LVKDRNLPDVFL
+123 LVKDRNLPDIFL

-142 EELVDND
+142 EELVEND
-149 LIEDLTDVYKNCA
+149 LIEDLTEVYKSCA
-162 SDKIKEMYES
+162 SDKIQEMYES
-172 YGEELLASGTFDGKL
+172 YGKELLASGTFDGKL
-187 FALPETAIDDGPQLL
+187 FALPETAIDDGSQLL

-207 WMEQLGL
+207 WMEQLGVK
-214 NEPKTLEEAFSV
+214 EPKTLDEALSV
-226 IRAFQENRMGAED
+226 IRAFQENRMGAEE

-255 ISTSYS
+255 VSTSYS
-261 VDSVFESFGAY
+261 VDSVFEMFGAY
-272 PQQWIKNSD
+272 PQQWIKNAD
-281 GEVVYG
+281 GEIVYG
-287 SLTEETKEALS
+287 SLTEETKEALG

-315 RAQNNIRDLVVNG
+315 RAQNNIRDLVVNE
-328 KCGAFFGLWWAPNN
+328 KCGAFFGLWWTPNN

-349 QNQESDWE
+349 KNKETDWE
-357 PYYLTADAKQRT
+357 PYYLTADAKRT
-369 EVYSTFRDNKYVVVR
+369 VEVYSTFWDSKYVVVR

-406 KAEDA
+406 EAEDA
-411 DEMNSYFA
+411 DEVNSYFA

-434 YNEATYIVTR
+434 YNEATYMVTR

-450 YSPGTSKTREDLS
+450 YSPGDAKTREDLS

-470 DACKEYLES
+470 DACREYLGA
-479 EVPSLEAWAAYKSR
+479 EVPSVEAWAAYKSR

-526 LEKNAFIQIIM
+526 LEKKAFIQIIM
-537 GKKPVSFFDSFVED
+537 GKKPVSSFDSFVEE

-557 DSLTERVRAGLVNCD
+557 DSLTERVRKGIMIC
-572 EE
+572 EK

>member
-1 MRFSLKKTG
+1 MRRSPRKTLLFFSA
-10 LFLSMILIL
+10 ILIL
-19 TLLTGCSFG
+19 TLLAGCSFG
-28 SLSAERTEE
+28 TGGMKKTDGDVSSV
-37 KDLDVPPAEDQNRE
+37 KDRE
-51 NWDKAETSPLG
+51 NWDIAETSPLG

-84 DGQTYEDNAYTRY
+84 EGQTYEDNAYTRY
-97 LKKVLNIQNKNIFME
+97 LKKTLNVQNKNIFME

-123 LVKDRNLPDVFL
+123 LVKDRNLPDIFL

-142 EELVDND
+142 EELVEND
-149 LIEDLTDVYKNCA
+149 LIEDLTEVYKSCA
-162 SDKIKEMYES
+162 SDKIQEMYES
-172 YGEELLASGTFDGKL
+172 YGKELLASGTFDGKL
-187 FALPETAIDDGPQLL
+187 FALPETAIDDGSQLL

-207 WMEQLGL
+207 WMEQLGVK
-214 NEPKTLEEAFSV
+214 EPKTLDEALSV
-226 IRAFQENRMGAED
+226 IRAFQENRMGAEE

-255 ISTSYS
+255 FSTSYS
-261 VDSVFESFGAY
+261 VDSVFEMFGAY
-272 PQQWIKNSD
+272 PQQWIKNAD
-281 GEVVYG
+281 GEIVYG
-287 SLTEETKEALS
+287 SLTEETKEALG

-328 KCGAFFGLWWAPNN
+328 KCGAFFGLWWTPNN

-349 QNQESDWE
+349 KNKETDWE
-357 PYYLTADAKQRT
+357 PYYLTADAKRT
-369 EVYSTFRDNKYVVVR
+369 VEVYSTFWDSKYVVVR

-406 KAEDA
+406 EAEDA
-411 DEMNSYFA
+411 DEVNSYFA

-434 YNEATYIVTR
+434 YNEATYMVTK

-450 YSPGTSKTREDLS
+450 YSPGNAKTREDLS
-463 AIEVSYF
+463 AIEASYF
-470 DACKEYLES
+470 DACKEYLEA
-479 EVPSLEAWAAYKSR
+479 EVPSVEAWAAYKSR

-501 DANYHAPE
+501 DANYRASE

-521 QTLRS
+521 QTLRL

-537 GKKPVSFFDSFVED
+537 GKKPVSSFDSFVEE

-557 DSLTERVRAGLVNCD
+557 DSLTERVRKGIMIC
-572 EE
+572 EK

>member
-1 MRFSLKKTG
+1 MRRSPRKTLLFFSA
-10 LFLSMILIL
+10 ILIL
-19 TLLTGCSFG
+19 TLLAGCSFG
-28 SLSAERTEE
+28 TGGMKKTDGDVSSV
-37 KDLDVPPAEDQNRE
+37 KDRE
-51 NWDKAETSPLG
+51 NWDIAETSPLG

-84 DGQTYEDNAYTRY
+84 EGQTYEDNAYTRY
-97 LKKVLNIQNKNIFME
+97 LKKTLNVQNKNIFME

-123 LVKDRNLPDVFL
+123 LVKDRNLPDIFL

-142 EELVDND
+142 EELVEND
-149 LIEDLTDVYKNCA
+149 LIEDLTEVYKSCA
-162 SDKIKEMYES
+162 SDKIQEMYES
-172 YGEELLASGTFDGKL
+172 YGKELLASGTFDGKL
-187 FALPETAIDDGPQLL
+187 FALPETAIDDGSQLL

-207 WMEQLGL
+207 WMEQLGVK
-214 NEPKTLEEAFSV
+214 EPKTLDEALSV
-226 IRAFQENRMGAED
+226 IRAFQENRMGAEE

-255 ISTSYS
+255 VSTSYS
-261 VDSVFESFGAY
+261 VDSVFEMFGAY
-272 PQQWIKNSD
+272 PQQWIKNAD
-281 GEVVYG
+281 GEIVYG
-287 SLTEETKEALS
+287 SLTEETKEALG

-328 KCGAFFGLWWAPNN
+328 KCGAFFGLWWTPNN

-349 QNQESDWE
+349 KNKETDWE
-357 PYYLTADAKQRT
+357 PYYLTADAKRT
-369 EVYSTFRDNKYVVVR
+369 VEVYSTFWDSKYVVVR

-406 KAEDA
+406 EAEDA
-411 DEMNSYFA
+411 DEVNSYFA

-434 YNEATYIVTR
+434 YNEATYIVTK
-444 HIREAL
+444 HIREVL
-450 YSPGTSKTREDLS
+450 YSPGDEKTREDLS
-463 AIEVSYF
+463 AIEASYF
-470 DACKEYLES
+470 DACKEYLEA
-479 EVPSLEAWAAYKSR
+479 EVPSVEAWAAYKSR

-526 LEKNAFIQIIM
+526 LEKKAFIQIIM
-537 GKKPVSFFDSFVED
+537 GKKPVSSFDSFVEE

-557 DSLTERVRAGLVNCD
+557 DSLTERVRKGIMIC
-572 EE
+572 EK

>member
-1 MRFSLKKTG
+1 MRRSPRKTLLFFSA
-10 LFLSMILIL
+10 ILIL
-19 TLLTGCSFG
+19 TLLAGCSFG
-28 SLSAERTEE
+28 TGGTKKTDGDVSSV
-37 KDLDVPPAEDQNRE
+37 KDRE
-51 NWDKAETSPLG
+51 NWDIAETSPLG

-84 DGQTYEDNAYTRY
+84 EGQTYEDNAYTRY
-97 LKKVLNIQNKNIFME
+97 LKKTLNVQNKNIFME

-123 LVKDRNLPDVFL
+123 LVKDRNLPDIFL

-142 EELVDND
+142 EELVEND
-149 LIEDLTDVYKNCA
+149 LIEDLTEVYKSCA
-162 SDKIKEMYES
+162 SDKIQEMYES
-172 YGEELLASGTFDGKL
+172 YGKELLASGTFDGKL
-187 FALPETAIDDGPQLL
+187 FALPETAIDDGSQLL

-207 WMEQLGL
+207 WMEQLGVK
-214 NEPKTLEEAFSV
+214 EPKTLDEALSV
-226 IRAFQENRMGAED
+226 IRAFQENRMGAEE

-255 ISTSYS
+255 VSTSYS
-261 VDSVFESFGAY
+261 VDSVFEMFGAY
-272 PQQWIKNSD
+272 HQQWIKNAD
-281 GEVVYG
+281 GEIVYG
-287 SLTEETKEALS
+287 SLSEETKVALG

-328 KCGAFFGLWWAPNN
+328 KCGAFFGLWWTPNN

-349 QNQESDWE
+349 KNKETDWE
-357 PYYLTADAKQRT
+357 PYYLTADAKRT
-369 EVYSTFRDNKYVVVR
+369 VEVYSTFWDSKYVVVR

-406 KAEDA
+406 EAEDA
-411 DEMNSYFA
+411 DEVNSYFA

-434 YNEATYIVTR
+434 YNEATYMVTR

-450 YSPGTSKTREDLS
+450 YSPGDAKTREDLS
-463 AIEVSYF
+463 AIEASYF
-470 DACKEYLES
+470 DACREYLGA
-479 EVPSLEAWAAYKSR
+479 EVPSVEDWAAYKSR

-526 LEKNAFIQIIM
+526 LEKKAFIQIIM
-537 GKKPVSFFDSFVED
+537 GKKPVSFFDSFVEE

-557 DSLTERVRAGLVNCD
+557 DSLTERVRKGIMIC
-572 EE
+572 EK

>member
-1 MRFSLKKTG
+1 MRRSPRKTLLFFSA
-10 LFLSMILIL
+10 ILIL
-19 TLLTGCSFG
+19 TLLAGCSFG
-28 SLSAERTEE
+28 TGGTKKTDGDVSSV
-37 KDLDVPPAEDQNRE
+37 KDRE
-51 NWDKAETSPLG
+51 NWDIAETSPLG

-75 KGTNNSNLP
+75 KETNNSNLP
-84 DGQTYEDNAYTRY
+84 EGQTYEDNAYTRY
-97 LKKVLNIQNKNIFME
+97 LKKTLNVQNKNIFME

-123 LVKDRNLPDVFL
+123 LVKDRNLPDIFL

-142 EELVDND
+142 EELVEND
-149 LIEDLTDVYKNCA
+149 LIEDLTEVYKSCA
-162 SDKIKEMYES
+162 SDKIQEMYES
-172 YGEELLASGTFDGKL
+172 YGKELLASGTFDGKL
-187 FALPETAIDDGPQLL
+187 FALPETAIDDGSQLL

-207 WMEQLGL
+207 WMEQLGVK
-214 NEPKTLEEAFSV
+214 EPKTLDEALSV
-226 IRAFQENRMGAED
+226 IRAFQENRMGAEE

-255 ISTSYS
+255 VSTSYS
-261 VDSVFESFGAY
+261 VDSVFEMFGAY
-272 PQQWIKNSD
+272 PQQWIKNAD
-281 GEVVYG
+281 GEIVYG
-287 SLTEETKEALS
+287 SLTEETKEALG

-328 KCGAFFGLWWAPNN
+328 KCGAFFGLWWTPNN

-349 QNQESDWE
+349 KNKETDWE
-357 PYYLTADAKQRT
+357 PYYLTADAKRT
-369 EVYSTFRDNKYVVVR
+369 VEVYSTFWDSKYVVVR

-406 KAEDA
+406 EAEDA
-411 DEMNSYFA
+411 DEVNSYFA

-434 YNEATYIVTR
+434 YNEATYMVTR

-450 YSPGTSKTREDLS
+450 YSPGDAKTREDLS
-463 AIEVSYF
+463 AIEASYF
-470 DACKEYLES
+470 DACREYLGA
-479 EVPSLEAWAAYKSR
+479 EVPSVEDWAAYKSR

-526 LEKNAFIQIIM
+526 LEKKAFIQIIM
-537 GKKPVSFFDSFVED
+537 GKKPVSFFDSFVEE

-557 DSLTERVRAGLVNCD
+557 DSLTERVRKGIMIC
-572 EE
+572 EK

>member
-1 MRFSLKKTG
+1 MRRSPRKTLLFFSA
-10 LFLSMILIL
+10 ILIL
-19 TLLTGCSFG
+19 TLLAGCSFG
-28 SLSAERTEE
+28 TGGMKKTDGDVSSV
-37 KDLDVPPAEDQNRE
+37 KDRE
-51 NWDKAETSPLG
+51 NWDIAETSPLG

-84 DGQTYEDNAYTRY
+84 EGQTYEDNAYTRY
-97 LKKVLNIQNKNIFME
+97 LKKTLNVQNKNIFME

-123 LVKDRNLPDVFL
+123 LVKDRNLPDIFL

-142 EELVDND
+142 EELVEND
-149 LIEDLTDVYKNCA
+149 LIEDLTEVYKSCA
-162 SDKIKEMYES
+162 SDKIQEMYES
-172 YGEELLASGTFDGKL
+172 YGKELLASGTFDGKL
-187 FALPETAIDDGPQLL
+187 FALPETAIDDGSQLL

-207 WMEQLGL
+207 WMEQLGVK
-214 NEPKTLEEAFSV
+214 EPKTLDEALSV
-226 IRAFQENRMGAED
+226 IRAFQENRMGAEE

-255 ISTSYS
+255 VSTSYS
-261 VDSVFESFGAY
+261 VDSVFEMFGAY
-272 PQQWIKNSD
+272 PQQWIKNAD
-281 GEVVYG
+281 GEIVYG
-287 SLTEETKEALS
+287 SLTEETKEALG

-328 KCGAFFGLWWAPNN
+328 KCGAFFGLWWTPNN

-349 QNQESDWE
+349 KNKETDWE
-357 PYYLTADAKQRT
+357 PYYLTADAKRT
-369 EVYSTFRDNKYVVVR
+369 VEVYSTFWDSKYVVVR

-406 KAEDA
+406 EAEDA
-411 DEMNSYFA
+411 DEVNSYFA

-434 YNEATYIVTR
+434 YNEATYMVTK

-450 YSPGTSKTREDLS
+450 YSPGNAKTREDLS
-463 AIEVSYF
+463 AIEASYF
-470 DACKEYLES
+470 DACKEYLEA
-479 EVPSLEAWAAYKSR
+479 EVPSVEAWAAYKSR

-501 DANYHAPE
+501 DANYRASE

-521 QTLRS
+521 QTLRL

-537 GKKPVSFFDSFVED
+537 GKKPVSSFDSFVGE

-557 DSLTERVRAGLVNCD
+557 DSLTERVRKGIMIC
-572 EE
+572 EK

>member
-1 MRFSLKKTG
+1 MRRSPRKTLLFFSA
-10 LFLSMILIL
+10 ILIL
-19 TLLTGCSFG
+19 TLLAGCSFG
-28 SLSAERTEE
+28 TGGMKKTDGDVSSV
-37 KDLDVPPAEDQNRE
+37 KDRE
-51 NWDKAETSPLG
+51 NWDIAETSPLG
-62 KYPELVTYTLGQM
+62 RYPELVTYTLGQM

-84 DGQTYEDNAYTRY
+84 EGQTYEDNAYTRY
-97 LKKVLNIQNKNIFME
+97 LKKTLNVQNKNIFME

-123 LVKDRNLPDVFL
+123 LVKDRNLPDIFL

-142 EELVDND
+142 EELVEND
-149 LIEDLTDVYKNCA
+149 LIEDLTEVYKSCA
-162 SDKIKEMYES
+162 SDKIQEMYES
-172 YGEELLASGTFDGKL
+172 YGKELLASGTFDGKL
-187 FALPETAIDDGPQLL
+187 FALPETAIDDGSQLL

-207 WMEQLGL
+207 WMEQLGVK
-214 NEPKTLEEAFSV
+214 EPKTLDEALSV
-226 IRAFQENRMGAED
+226 IRAFQENRMGAEE

-255 ISTSYS
+255 VSTSYS
-261 VDSVFESFGAY
+261 VDSVFEMFGAY
-272 PQQWIKNSD
+272 PQQWIKNAD
-281 GEVVYG
+281 GEIVYG
-287 SLTEETKEALS
+287 SLTEETKEALG

-328 KCGAFFGLWWAPNN
+328 KCGAFFGLWWTPNN

-349 QNQESDWE
+349 KNKETDWE
-357 PYYLTADAKQRT
+357 PYYLTADAKRT
-369 EVYSTFRDNKYVVVR
+369 VEVYSTFWDSKYVVVR

-406 KAEDA
+406 EAEDA
-411 DEMNSYFA
+411 DEVNSYFA

-434 YNEATYIVTR
+434 YNEATYMVTK

-450 YSPGTSKTREDLS
+450 YSPGNAKTREDLS
-463 AIEVSYF
+463 AIEASYF
-470 DACKEYLES
+470 DACKEYLEA
-479 EVPSLEAWAAYKSR
+479 EVPSVEAWAAYKSR

-501 DANYHAPE
+501 DANYRASE

-521 QTLRS
+521 QTLRL

-537 GKKPVSFFDSFVED
+537 GKKPVSSFDSFVEE

-557 DSLTERVRAGLVNCD
+557 DSLTERVRKGIMIC
-572 EE
+572 EK